1 MLQLRPGQLQA
12 QPARKRTALASRQCP
27 GQMDKNLT
35 NGKLNGHW
43 WIQASSCDH
52 MIYLQA
58 FADGGGAPPTEDAV
72 NRYFQNGHLD
82 LQLRQAFY
90 QLLGSANR

>member
-1 MLQLRPGQLQA
+1 M
-12 QPARKRTALASRQCP
+12 S